1 MSESSSSESG
11 ASPAQASAPRSARR
25 TLSRVFRRS
34 RPDAPPSQSG
44 PTPGGEPRE
53 EGAPWVAELR
63 SQLAEERTGI
73 LGPLTSR
80 MSEYGMALL
89 EGRNPPGE
97 RIQEIVALWQEY
109 ESGLHAPHLV
119 QLTQALPYLNA
130 AANCQDSGSLLV
142 GETER
147 SDRRVRE
154 VRSFLSGYLEDPT
167 LYHQLLGISL
177 KDAETVEL
185 SWNALESVL
194 ASSCLPSGLPARV
207 LDSWKESLPQTRRKG
222 EELRTRVHHLPAG
235 PAPSAGPSLVAP
247 PS

>member
-11 ASPAQASAPRSARR
+11 ASPAQASAPRSARQA
-25 TLSRVFRRS
+25 LSRVFRRS
-34 RPDAPPSQSG
+34 RPDASPSGGGS
-44 PTPGGEPRE
+44 TPGAEPRE
-53 EGAPWVAELR
+53 ESGPWVEELR
-63 SQLAEERTGI
+63 SQLAQERTEI
-73 LGPLTSR
+73 LGPLTTR

-97 RIQEIVALWQEY
+97 RVRQVVALWQEY
-109 ESGLHAPHLV
+109 ESGLHAPHLL

-142 GETER
+142 GEAER

-154 VRSFLSGYLEDPT
+154 VSSFLSGYLQDPA

-207 LDSWKESLPQTRRKG
+207 LASWKDSLPQTRQKG
-222 EELRTRVHHLPAG
+222 LDLLTRVRQLPAG
-235 PAPSAGPSLVAP
+235 PAPAPGPSLVAP